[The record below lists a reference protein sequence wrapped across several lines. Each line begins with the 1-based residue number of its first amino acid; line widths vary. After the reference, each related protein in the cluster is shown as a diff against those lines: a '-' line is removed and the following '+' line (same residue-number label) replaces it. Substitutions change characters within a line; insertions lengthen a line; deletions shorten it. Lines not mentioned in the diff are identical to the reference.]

1 MLFTTLT
8 VKENLIY
15 IWDDRSDFYIFFRF
29 VYYKENAFVILGKNE
44 KWTMQVI
51 IHLKC

>member
-15 IWDDRSDFYIFFRF
+15 IWDDRSDFYIIFFPFF
-29 VYYKENAFVILGKNE
+29 VYYKKKLLWYWK
-44 KWTMQVI
+44 K
-51 IHLKC
+51 